1 MLELL
6 NTLFRYREKKSP
18 DKLGRFPERV
28 DIAAM
33 PERRY
38 LWTSRLLVIFSAISI
53 CLTMMLAS
61 TIYVLLPQRGARPR
75 LYNTN
80 AFFSKLERVKPA
92 ETIVPAMDLLTESYI
107 EKYIKLRHEVPTSQF
122 DLLTRWALDSE
133 FYQLSSSRVY
143 GSFANKATYDQV
155 AKLVERELVRRVEID
170 WIERLTGKL
179 WQVQFRTLNRYGD
192 SPEESTVIW
201 RAYVRV
207 DYIDI
212 DMEKRDQWEK
222 NPFGFKVMNYSLSY
236 VGTPEK
242 SEHYLETAKKV
253 SEREVFDR
261 D

>member
-1 MLELL
+1 
-6 NTLFRYREKKSP
+6 
-18 DKLGRFPERV
+18 
-28 DIAAM
+28 
-33 PERRY
+33 
-38 LWTSRLLVIFSAISI
+38 
-53 CLTMMLAS
+53 
-61 TIYVLLPQRGARPR
+61 
-75 LYNTN
+75 
-80 AFFSKLERVKPA
+80 
-92 ETIVPAMDLLTESYI
+92 MDLLTESYI
-107 EKYIKLRHEVPTSQF
+107 EKYITMRHEAPTSQF
-122 DLLTRWALDSE
+122 ELLTRWALDSE

-155 AKLVERELVRRVEID
+155 AKLVERQLVRRVELD

-179 WQVQFRTLNRYGD
+179 WQVHFRTLNRYGD
-192 SPEESTVIW
+192 NPEESTVIW

-212 DMEKRDQWEK
+212 DMEKRGQWEK

-253 SEREVFDR
+253 SEREIIDR

>member
-80 AFFSKLERVKPA
+80 ASFSKLERVKPA
-92 ETIVPAMDLLTESYI
+92 ETTVPAMDLLTESYI

-122 DLLTRWALDSE
+122 ELLTRWALDSE

-155 AKLVERELVRRVEID
+155 AKLVERQLVR
-170 WIERLTGKL
+170 
-179 WQVQFRTLNRYGD
+179 
-192 SPEESTVIW
+192 
-201 RAYVRV
+201 
-207 DYIDI
+207 
-212 DMEKRDQWEK
+212 
-222 NPFGFKVMNYSLSY
+222 
-236 VGTPEK
+236 
-242 SEHYLETAKKV
+242 
-253 SEREVFDR
+253 
-261 D
+261 

>member
-1 MLELL
+1 MSELL

-18 DKLGRFPERV
+18 DKLGRFPEQV
-28 DIAAM
+28 DIEAM

-61 TIYVLLPQRGARPR
+61 TIYVLLPQRGAMPK
-75 LYNTN
+75 LYQTN
-80 AFFSKLERVKPA
+80 SYFSKLEKVRPGETTAPA
-92 ETIVPAMDLLTESYI
+92 LDLLTESYI
-107 EKYIKLRHEVPTSQF
+107 EKYIRLRHEVPTSQF
-122 DLLTRWALDSE
+122 DLLNRWALDSE

-155 AKLVERELVRRVEID
+155 SKMVERQLVRRIEID

-179 WQVQFRTLNRYGD
+179 WQVQFRTLNRYGEN
-192 SPEESTVIW
+192 PEESTVIW

-212 DMEKRDQWEK
+212 DLERPEQWGK
-222 NPFGFKVMNYSLSY
+222 NPFGFKVMNYSLAY

-253 SEREVFDR
+253 SEQEL
-261 D
+261 